1 MERAL
6 IETIFFEQQI
16 AEHPTTQRIR
26 RALPRA
32 SWVPIDRY
40 QELFNKRHQN
50 FKLQKKNPALI
61 LAKKYDNFVL
71 PVPSGFGMDSHK
83 NFYFSHMYN
92 CLYYCVQNLE
102 NQQVGYYLSLY
113 SRVHGQ
119 HIQMKMEIL
128 KLKNLRVN
136 GIVIIAQIIQIMQDH
151 IYLMNQDV

>member
-1 MERAL
+1 M

-26 RALPRA
+26 NALPRA

-61 LAKKYDNFVL
+61 LAKKHDNFVL

-83 NFYFSHMYN
+83 SFYFSHTLKSEKLRT
-92 CLYYCVQNLE
+92 LYWFI
-102 NQQVGYYLSLY
+102 Y
-113 SRVHGQ
+113 STQ
-119 HIQMKMEIL
+119 L
-128 KLKNLRVN
+128 KF
-136 GIVIIAQIIQIMQDH
+136 
-151 IYLMNQDV
+151 

>member
-1 MERAL
+1 MEHAL

-71 PVPSGFGMDSHK
+71 PVPSGFGMTHMKVFISLTCIIVCMIVSIASYK
-83 NFYFSHMYN
+83 ECIPQQISFY
-92 CLYYCVQNLE
+92 L
-102 NQQVGYYLSLY
+102 
-113 SRVHGQ
+113 
-119 HIQMKMEIL
+119 
-128 KLKNLRVN
+128 
-136 GIVIIAQIIQIMQDH
+136 
-151 IYLMNQDV
+151 